1 MKVLFPEI
9 RLGGKGRSCRDFIC
23 GHIPLFSGEA
33 EDGRESISE
42 DNK

>member
-9 RLGGKGRSCRDFIC
+9 CLGGKGRSCRGFIC
-23 GHIPLFSGEA
+23 GHIPLFSVDA
-33 EDGRESISE
+33 EDGCESISE